1 MKITESINFVDLFCG
16 IWKISLARY
25 VGLVYKEEENE
36 SFVYFCRKQCRV
48 GSKYCFISL

>member
-25 VGLVYKEEENE
+25 VGLVYKEGEKKPTILYFFSLPLENSVVE
-36 SFVYFCRKQCRV
+36 H
-48 GSKYCFISL
+48 